1 MMNPQTREQDFGGLY
16 IEPDINH
23 TPYPE
28 DMEDIAYVMYDPQ
41 MGLKMISMYMQQAYE
56 YYGQVDDLKGENGR
70 IRQRME
76 QLTESTPEEV
86 GKLKRDINDL
96 KEANARL
103 VRIEKTAT
111 EQLKDTRRDFML
123 IGKENQEIGLKC
135 SDTIHEVF
143 DALEGMVRGM
153 AKHMSEPGMRD
164 IDELWIEESK
174 TMAMVVLN
182 KLDTL
187 KKEKTI

>member
-1 MMNPQTREQDFGGLY
+1 MMNPQTREQDYGGLY

-41 MGLKMISMYMQQAYE
+41 MGLKLISLYMQQAYE
-56 YYGQVDDLKGENGR
+56 YYGQLDDLKGENGR
-70 IRQRME
+70 MRAKVE
-76 QLTESTPEEV
+76 KLEKSTPKDMYKVKRELAA
-86 GKLKRDINDL
+86 LKKDHDRVVKVELDTSKQLEDALKDIEDINED
-96 KEANARL
+96 
-103 VRIEKTAT
+103 
-111 EQLKDTRRDFML
+111 
-123 IGKENQEIGLKC
+123 NQEIGLRC

-143 DALEGMVRGM
+143 DTIEDMVRGM
-153 AKHMSEPGMRD
+153 AKHMREPGMRD
-164 IDELWIEESK
+164 IDELWVETSK
-174 TMAMVVLN
+174 IMALDVLN